1 MTIHSEKKI
10 INHKP
15 EDLFDLVADVR
26 RYPEFLP
33 WCLASRI
40 RSETEKEIIAELII
54 GFQIFKEQF
63 TSKVII
69 DKETLI
75 LSLIHI

>member
-69 DKETLI
+69 DKGDTY
-75 LSLIHI
+75 H